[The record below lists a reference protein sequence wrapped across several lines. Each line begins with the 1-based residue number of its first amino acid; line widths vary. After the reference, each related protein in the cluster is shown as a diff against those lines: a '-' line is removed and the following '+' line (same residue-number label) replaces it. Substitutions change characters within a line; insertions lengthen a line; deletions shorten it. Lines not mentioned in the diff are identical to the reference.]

1 MKPIALI
8 TGASSG
14 IGKAIA
20 EQIADHY
27 RLIICGRRTSRLEA
41 LSIVL
46 SHKTEILIGSFDVRD
61 QSAVSHF
68 IDSLPDEWQNISV
81 LINNAGNA
89 HGLSFIHEGDTNDW
103 DAMIDINVKGLLYV
117 SRAIIPKM
125 IKAKAGHIIN
135 LGSIAG
141 TDVYPRGNVYN
152 ASKFAVDALTKGMR
166 MDLNTHGIKVS
177 EIKPGL
183 VETEFSEVRFKGDL
197 EKAKQAY
204 AGYDPLQ
211 AQDIAECI
219 AFMLSR
225 PKHVNIGD
233 MVVLPLAQ
241 ASSTL
246 VNKQEK

>member
-20 EQIADHY
+20 QQIADQY
-27 RLIICGRRTSRLEA
+27 RLIICGRRISRLEA
-41 LSIVL
+41 LSKVL
-46 SHKTEILIGSFDVRD
+46 NNRTDILIGSFDVRD
-61 QSAVSHF
+61 QLAVSHF
-68 IDSLPDEWQNISV
+68 IDSLPTKWQKISV

-89 HGLSFIHEGDTNDW
+89 HGLSFIHEGDTQDW

-117 SRAIIPKM
+117 SRAVIPKM
-125 IKAKAGHIIN
+125 IKAQAGHIIN

-166 MDLNTHGIKVS
+166 MDLNAYGIKVS

-183 VETEFSEVRFKGDL
+183 VETEFSQVRFKGDL
-197 EKAKQAY
+197 EKAKEIY
-204 AGYDPLQ
+204 KGYDPLQ
-211 AQDIAECI
+211 AKDISECI

-241 ASSTL
+241 ASSNIL
-246 VNKQEK
+246 NKQKK

>member
-41 LSIVL
+41 LSKVL

-68 IDSLPDEWQNISV
+68 IDSLPDEWQNIFV

-89 HGLSFIHEGDTNDW
+89 HGLSFIHEGDTQDW

-204 AGYDPLQ
+204 ASYDPLQ

-246 VNKQEK
+246 VNKQQK

>member
-41 LSIVL
+41 LSKVL
-46 SHKTEILIGSFDVRD
+46 SHKTEILIGPFDVRD

-68 IDSLPDEWQNISV
+68 IDSLPDEWQNIFV

-89 HGLSFIHEGDTNDW
+89 HGLSFIHEGDTQDW

-246 VNKQEK
+246 VNKQQK

>member
-41 LSIVL
+41 LSKVL

-68 IDSLPDEWQNISV
+68 IDSLPDEWQNIFV

-89 HGLSFIHEGDTNDW
+89 HGLSFIHEGDTQDW

-246 VNKQEK
+246 VNKQQK

>member
-41 LSIVL
+41 LSKVL

-68 IDSLPDEWQNISV
+68 IDSLPDEWQNIFV

-89 HGLSFIHEGDTNDW
+89 HGLSFIHEGDTQDW

-166 MDLNTHGIKVS
+166 MDLNTYGIKVS

-183 VETEFSEVRFKGDL
+183 VKTEFSEVRFKGDL

-246 VNKQEK
+246 VNKQQK

>member
-41 LSIVL
+41 LSKVL

-61 QSAVSHF
+61 QSEVFHF
-68 IDSLPDEWQNISV
+68 IDSLPDEWQNIFV

-89 HGLSFIHEGDTNDW
+89 HGLSFIHEGDTQDW

-117 SRAIIPKM
+117 SRAVIPKM

-246 VNKQEK
+246 VNKQQK

>member
-41 LSIVL
+41 LSKVL

-246 VNKQEK
+246 VNKQQK

>member
-14 IGKAIA
+14 IGKASA

-41 LSIVL
+41 LSKVL

-61 QSAVSHF
+61 QSAVFHF
-68 IDSLPDEWQNISV
+68 IDSLPDEWQNIFV

-89 HGLSFIHEGDTNDW
+89 HGLSFIHEGDTQDW

-117 SRAIIPKM
+117 SRAVIPKM

-246 VNKQEK
+246 VNKQQK

>member
-68 IDSLPDEWQNISV
+68 IDSLPDELQNISV

-89 HGLSFIHEGDTNDW
+89 HGLSFIHEGDTNDC

-125 IKAKAGHIIN
+125 IKEQAGHIIN

-166 MDLNTHGIKVS
+166 MDLNTYGIKVS

-183 VETEFSEVRFKGDL
+183 VETEFSEVSFKGDL

-246 VNKQEK
+246 VNKQQK

>member
-41 LSIVL
+41 LSKVL

-61 QSAVSHF
+61 KSEVFHF
-68 IDSLPDEWQNISV
+68 IDSLPNEWQNIFV

-89 HGLSFIHEGDTNDW
+89 HGLSFIHEGDTQDW

-117 SRAIIPKM
+117 SRAVIPKM

-197 EKAKQAY
+197 ERAKQAY

-241 ASSTL
+241 ASSIL
-246 VNKQEK
+246 VNKQQK

>member
-41 LSIVL
+41 LSKVL

-61 QSAVSHF
+61 KSEVFHF
-68 IDSLPDEWQNISV
+68 IDSLPDEWQNIFV

-89 HGLSFIHEGDTNDW
+89 HGLSFIHEGDTQDW

-117 SRAIIPKM
+117 SRAVIPKM

-166 MDLNTHGIKVS
+166 MDLNTYGIKVS

-246 VNKQEK
+246 VNKQQK

>member
-41 LSIVL
+41 LSKVL
-46 SHKTEILIGSFDVRD
+46 SHKTEILIGPFDVRD
-61 QSAVSHF
+61 QSAVSYF
-68 IDSLPDEWQNISV
+68 IDSLPDEWQNIFV

-89 HGLSFIHEGDTNDW
+89 HGLSFIHEGDTQDW

-246 VNKQEK
+246 VNKQQK

>member
-41 LSIVL
+41 LSKVL

-68 IDSLPDEWQNISV
+68 IDSLPDEWQNIFV

-89 HGLSFIHEGDTNDW
+89 HGLSFIHEGDTQDW

>member
-41 LSIVL
+41 LSKVL

-61 QSAVSHF
+61 KSEVFHF
-68 IDSLPDEWQNISV
+68 IDSLPDEWQNIFV

-89 HGLSFIHEGDTNDW
+89 HGLSFIHEGDTQDW

-117 SRAIIPKM
+117 SRAVIPKM
-125 IKAKAGHIIN
+125 IKEQAGHIIN

-166 MDLNTHGIKVS
+166 MDLNTYGIKVS

-246 VNKQEK
+246 VNKQQK

>member
-41 LSIVL
+41 LSKVL

-68 IDSLPDEWQNISV
+68 IDSLPDEWQNIFV

-89 HGLSFIHEGDTNDW
+89 HGLSFIHEGDTQDW

-141 TDVYPRGNVYN
+141 NDVYPRGNVYN

-246 VNKQEK
+246 VNKQQK

>member
-41 LSIVL
+41 LFKVL

-61 QSAVSHF
+61 QSAVFHF
-68 IDSLPDEWQNISV
+68 IDSLPDEWQNIFV

-89 HGLSFIHEGDTNDW
+89 HGLSFIHEGDTQDW

-117 SRAIIPKM
+117 SRAVIPKM

-197 EKAKQAY
+197 ERAKQAY

-246 VNKQEK
+246 VNKQQK

>member
-1 MKPIALI
+1 MKPIALV

-20 EQIADHY
+20 KQIADHY
-27 RLIICGRRTSRLEA
+27 HLIICGRRTSRLEA
-41 LSIVL
+41 LSKEL
-46 SHKTEILIGSFDVRD
+46 NNKTQTLIGSFDVRD

-68 IDSLPDEWQNISV
+68 IDTLPDEWQNISI

-89 HGLSFIHEGDTNDW
+89 HGMSYIHEGDIQDW

-117 SRAIIPKM
+117 SRAVIPKM
-125 IKAKAGHIIN
+125 IKKQHGHIIN

-183 VETEFSEVRFKGDL
+183 VKTEFSEVRFKGDL
-197 EKAKQAY
+197 EKAKETY
-204 AGYDPLQ
+204 LGYHPLQ

-233 MVVLPLAQ
+233 MIVLPLAQ

-246 VNKQEK
+246 LNKQQK

>member
-41 LSIVL
+41 LSKVL

-61 QSAVSHF
+61 KSEVFHF
-68 IDSLPDEWQNISV
+68 IDSLPDEWQNIFV

-89 HGLSFIHEGDTNDW
+89 HGLSFIHEGDTQDW

-117 SRAIIPKM
+117 SRAVIPKM
-125 IKAKAGHIIN
+125 IKTKAGHIIN

-246 VNKQEK
+246 VNKQQK

>member
-41 LSIVL
+41 LSKVL

-61 QSAVSHF
+61 QSVVSHF
-68 IDSLPDEWQNISV
+68 IDSLPDEWQNIFV

-89 HGLSFIHEGDTNDW
+89 HGLSFIHEGDTQDW

-166 MDLNTHGIKVS
+166 MDLNTYGIKVS

-246 VNKQEK
+246 VNKQQK

>member
-41 LSIVL
+41 LSKVL

-61 QSAVSHF
+61 KSEVFHF
-68 IDSLPDEWQNISV
+68 IDSLPNEWQNIFV

-89 HGLSFIHEGDTNDW
+89 HGLSFIHEGDTQDW

-117 SRAIIPKM
+117 SRAVIPKM

-246 VNKQEK
+246 VNKQQK

>member
-14 IGKAIA
+14 IGKATA

-27 RLIICGRRTSRLEA
+27 DLILCGRRTPRLEA
-41 LSIVL
+41 LSKVL
-46 SHKTEILIGSFDVRD
+46 SNKTQVFIGSFDVRD

-68 IDSLPDEWQNISV
+68 IDSLPDEWQKISV

-89 HGLSFIHEGDTNDW
+89 HGLSFIHEGDTQDW

-246 VNKQEK
+246 VNKQQK

>member
-41 LSIVL
+41 LSKVL

-61 QSAVSHF
+61 QSAVFHF
-68 IDSLPDEWQNISV
+68 IDSLPDEWQNIFV

-89 HGLSFIHEGDTNDW
+89 HGLSFIHEGDTQDW

-117 SRAIIPKM
+117 SRAVIPKM

-246 VNKQEK
+246 VNKQQK

>member
-41 LSIVL
+41 LSKVL

-68 IDSLPDEWQNISV
+68 IDSLPDEWQNIFV

-89 HGLSFIHEGDTNDW
+89 HGLSFIHEGDTQDW

-152 ASKFAVDALTKGMR
+152 ASKFAIDALTKGMR

-246 VNKQEK
+246 VNKQQK